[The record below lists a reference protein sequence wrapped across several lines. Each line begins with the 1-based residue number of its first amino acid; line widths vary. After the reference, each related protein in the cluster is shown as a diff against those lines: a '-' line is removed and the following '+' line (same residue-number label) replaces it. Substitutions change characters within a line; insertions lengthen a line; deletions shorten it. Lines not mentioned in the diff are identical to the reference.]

1 MSGAHARIAPSSL
14 ALTVA
19 CAGSVPLQEACP
31 PAPPTEEK
39 QEGDAAHLVALWAAS
54 GRLLNIGEV
63 FVRDGRQWTVDVDM
77 HNGAKKYVEALGG
90 FHTNLR
96 LEQSVRSSAVHPE
109 HSWGTPDA
117 FRMFTFKEWGVAV
130 GSDVAIPWISPITKV
145 APVENW
151 HVVRVGDYKYG
162 HRFVEVFENWQ
173 LMDYGWGVLELL
185 NLSDETTLF
194 EFIIVQPRAY
204 HHDGPVRVWRV
215 SALELRGL
223 RNIAFNKAHEAL
235 GPSPTV
241 TTGEHCTDC
250 GARHLCVTY
259 KHLSD
264 KMIDFSGTPE
274 LQPLDSDAM
283 GSELKLLDAAL
294 QRLNGR
300 RTGLAVAVESTI
312 RAGKRVPFYELSPGR
327 SNLAWRDGVTPE
339 EVAMFGELCNVN
351 VRKPLAVF
359 TPKQCVDAGIN
370 ETAILQD
377 YAYRPPAGLKLTPI
391 DTTAATKAFA
401 GVTNK

>member
-1 MSGAHARIAPSSL
+1 VSGAHARIAPSSL
-14 ALTVA
+14 ALTVV
-19 CAGSVPLQEACP
+19 CAGSVTMQEQVP

-39 QEGDAAHLVALWAAS
+39 QEGDAAHLVALWAAT

-77 HNGAKKYVEALGG
+77 HNGAKTYVKALGG
-90 FHTNLR
+90 GHNTLR
-96 LEQSVRSSAVHPE
+96 CEQSVRTSAIHPE

-117 FRMFTFKEWGVAV
+117 FRMFLFKEWARAV
-130 GSDVAIPWISPITKV
+130 GEAIAGPFVARGI
-145 APVENW
+145 EN
-151 HVVRVGDYKYG
+151 VVRVGDYKYG

-173 LMDYGWGVLELL
+173 VMDYGWGVLELL
-185 NLSDETTLF
+185 KLSDETTLF

-204 HHDGPVRVWRV
+204 HRDGPVRVWRV
-215 SALELRGL
+215 HAMQLRALL
-223 RNIAFNKAHEAL
+223 NIAFNKAHEAL
-235 GPSPTV
+235 GPNPTV
-241 TTGEHCTDC
+241 ATGEHCIDC
-250 GARHLCVTY
+250 TARHLCVTY
-259 KHLSD
+259 KHLAD
-264 KMIDFSGTPE
+264 KLIDFSGSPE

-283 GSELKLLDAAL
+283 GSELKLLDAAI
-294 QRLNGR
+294 QRLEGR

-327 SNLAWRDGVTPE
+327 SNLKWRDGVTPDE
-339 EVAMFGELCNVN
+339 IAMFGDLCNIN
-351 VRKPLAVF
+351 VRKPLEVF

-377 YAYRPPAGLKLTPI
+377 YAHRPPAGLKLTQV